1 MKQFSAILLSLYL
14 SCSIALASSEIDGE
28 YYVKNI
34 GIVDNLSQSS
44 VSCILYDDYS
54 LWIGTR
60 YGLNEYRNHR
70 MRTFGD
76 NYINFLFVDK
86 EKFLWYGSNQGLFK
100 YLRDQDRF
108 EMQSE
113 QTVFCASQD
122 EDGTILVG
130 CSGGLL
136 RIQNEEQTFFP
147 LDGSMI
153 GSIYAFGDKH
163 LLIDKGSGL
172 FLFENDSIR
181 HIPHP
186 EIDGSVV
193 LATACQDKVL
203 YLSLFRKGVLALDL
217 ESRQCHYLDQTELSS
232 DIVLCLQFIGDE
244 LWMGSDGQGIFIY
257 ETKGGGIRRQDIPSN
272 AVTAIYGD
280 PFSNVWAGT
289 VRSGIYGLRPS
300 PILTYNGGTNNSG
313 DDVIISFCR
322 DPMEDLWI
330 GTDGDGIKRFD
341 ILEKSIVPYDFS
353 AGLKISS
360 LAYLDEGLLLASV
373 YGQGLK
379 IIDLNNEG
387 ISPLLIIDEETNK
400 RECYYGNAPQLYN
413 LPNGHILIMAINVY
427 DYNPQTGQFLRYSPS
442 DNPLIAEMHLLSD
455 DYAYTYANLFKI
467 DTAARTLEKLEID
480 FGDKIINTAA
490 QIRDSIWVG
499 SNYGLCCYSIKDGKL
514 EEFKTRMFNR
524 VSWLQASGED
534 LWIAA
539 DNTLFRRHKGKLE
552 MMGENEG
559 IAANEILTGL
569 SDDKNLYLGGTK
581 GLIRINREKE
591 FEEKL
596 SYPQKIQILSVNM
609 GGKELKVEDGRLT
622 LPSSFPA
629 ISINFALSM
638 LDPFDRYVYRYDIS
652 GKTTYTVETYDD
664 FLVLHDLKS
673 GRYDISVCVL
683 GPDGSWSP
691 EERLLQITVLRPW
704 YSQIWFIVLLSSALL
719 SLVVWLVLRLVRK
732 KMKKMEQQMREMNS
746 VFMNKLDKFIEE
758 NISNPNFDIAMI
770 TSNMTMSRASLY
782 NKVKEITGKGIWE
795 YIEAMRIKK
804 ACDLL
809 KESTLSISEISEQCG
824 FSSCQYFS
832 TRFKKLLACTP
843 REYRHS

>member
-1 MKQFSAILLSLYL
+1 
-14 SCSIALASSEIDGE
+14 
-28 YYVKNI
+28 
-34 GIVDNLSQSS
+34 
-44 VSCILYDDYS
+44 
-54 LWIGTR
+54 
-60 YGLNEYRNHR
+60 
-70 MRTFGD
+70 
-76 NYINFLFVDK
+76 
-86 EKFLWYGSNQGLFK
+86 
-100 YLRDQDRF
+100 
-108 EMQSE
+108 
-113 QTVFCASQD
+113 
-122 EDGTILVG
+122 
-130 CSGGLL
+130 
-136 RIQNEEQTFFP
+136 
-147 LDGSMI
+147 
-153 GSIYAFGDKH
+153 
-163 LLIDKGSGL
+163 
-172 FLFENDSIR
+172 
-181 HIPHP
+181 
-186 EIDGSVV
+186 
-193 LATACQDKVL
+193 
-203 YLSLFRKGVLALDL
+203 
-217 ESRQCHYLDQTELSS
+217 
-232 DIVLCLQFIGDE
+232 
-244 LWMGSDGQGIFIY
+244 
-257 ETKGGGIRRQDIPSN
+257 
-272 AVTAIYGD
+272 
-280 PFSNVWAGT
+280 
-289 VRSGIYGLRPS
+289 
-300 PILTYNGGTNNSG
+300 
-313 DDVIISFCR
+313 
-322 DPMEDLWI
+322 MEDLWI

-499 SNYGLCCYSIKDGKL
+499 SNYGLCCYSVKDGKL

-758 NISNPNFDIAMI
+758 NISNPNLDIAMI

-824 FSSCQYFS
+824 FSSSQYFS